1 MKLKKENFDMTDSY
15 AVVLGAMQ
23 KLGAWKTETVTA

>member
-15 AVVLGAMQ
+15 AVVLGGMQ
-23 KLGAWKTETVTA
+23 KLGLWKTEPVVV